1 MAGGRE
7 IGLAVV
13 ERLVEEQAA
22 TIGSAHVFGLA
33 MVAIAVTTALV
44 WLMPR
49 TVAQGT
55 AGIPAAH

>member
-1 MAGGRE
+1 
-7 IGLAVV
+7 
-13 ERLVEEQAA
+13 
-22 TIGSAHVFGLA
+22 